1 MFKISIEKTLYYLLV
16 FFLIFTPIKFVPEW
30 FSSLLR
36 YLFAFLGIWYLL
48 FYKKKFATT
57 KFHVLVYLYFVLAC
71 FSLLFSPYL
80 NMNLVLSYIQFVLIL
95 FVIVNYNV
103 INNIRDVFETFFNV
117 LSKIVCLATVYSIIL
132 IVFGSYSYEN
142 GSQNNYFIFGFL
154 NQSIHGVSQ
163 TDYGYSS
170 FYTNPN
176 IFGYYCMVLLCYLL
190 FVKKSQKKMYVC
202 FYWLCC
208 IAGISLANSR
218 AIIIISFIIIAIFIF
233 YKLPPRG
240 RYILFPAVLAMAIIV
255 LYFVFKSGMLS
266 DAEFLTGRLE
276 MWNEMIEAIKKY
288 PLFGIGF
295 SASTKYLVGNLQ
307 HRVGSHNSYLSILC
321 ENGIIGFI
329 VFLFILILI
338 STYILKNMKNKYNN
352 MDKIYLF
359 SVCIILSSLP
369 YAFFE
374 NQFMILDSRNIL
386 WMLCCL
392 IVVYKQKKV
401 KNGSV
406 LMENVKNK

>member
-1 MFKISIEKTLYYLLV
+1 
-16 FFLIFTPIKFVPEW
+16 
-30 FSSLLR
+30 
-36 YLFAFLGIWYLL
+36 
-48 FYKKKFATT
+48 
-57 KFHVLVYLYFVLAC
+57 
-71 FSLLFSPYL
+71 
-80 NMNLVLSYIQFVLIL
+80 
-95 FVIVNYNV
+95 
-103 INNIRDVFETFFNV
+103 
-117 LSKIVCLATVYSIIL
+117 
-132 IVFGSYSYEN
+132 
-142 GSQNNYFIFGFL
+142 
-154 NQSIHGVSQ
+154 
-163 TDYGYSS
+163 
-170 FYTNPN
+170 
-176 IFGYYCMVLLCYLL
+176 
-190 FVKKSQKKMYVC
+190 
-202 FYWLCC
+202 
-208 IAGISLANSR
+208 
-218 AIIIISFIIIAIFIF
+218 
-233 YKLPPRG
+233 
-240 RYILFPAVLAMAIIV
+240 
-255 LYFVFKSGMLS
+255 
-266 DAEFLTGRLE
+266 

>member
-1 MFKISIEKTLYYLLV
+1 
-16 FFLIFTPIKFVPEW
+16 
-30 FSSLLR
+30 
-36 YLFAFLGIWYLL
+36 
-48 FYKKKFATT
+48 
-57 KFHVLVYLYFVLAC
+57 
-71 FSLLFSPYL
+71 
-80 NMNLVLSYIQFVLIL
+80 
-95 FVIVNYNV
+95 
-103 INNIRDVFETFFNV
+103 
-117 LSKIVCLATVYSIIL
+117 
-132 IVFGSYSYEN
+132 
-142 GSQNNYFIFGFL
+142 
-154 NQSIHGVSQ
+154 
-163 TDYGYSS
+163 
-170 FYTNPN
+170 
-176 IFGYYCMVLLCYLL
+176 
-190 FVKKSQKKMYVC
+190 MYVC